1 MKNKSIGYSKAI
13 IALARKIATIIWHL
27 ITNEEMYE
35 DETGYKKKLDIKRRK
50 FRREKLLRPRYSQL
64 MNESKIM
71 SEIYVI
77 ARNNEREYLR
87 KISSYTFMLNKEN
100 LSKKQNERFLIFKN
114 QNLKTVRV
122 YNIKLSLQEYW
133 DLHNHKEATLYL
145 QKWNFWAT
153 HNRLTPIT
161 EAANT
166 IKKHW
171 NGILNYFR
179 FQDN

>member
-1 MKNKSIGYSKAI
+1 MKNKSIGHSKAI

-35 DETGYKKKLDIKRRK
+35 DETGYKKKEIQKRKIVETEIFSIDERI
-50 FRREKLLRPRYSQL
+50 
-64 MNESKIM
+64 KIM

>member
-1 MKNKSIGYSKAI
+1 
-13 IALARKIATIIWHL
+13 
-27 ITNEEMYE
+27 
-35 DETGYKKKLDIKRRK
+35 
-50 FRREKLLRPRYSQL
+50 
-64 MNESKIM
+64 
-71 SEIYVI
+71 
-77 ARNNEREYLR
+77 
-87 KISSYTFMLNKEN
+87 MLNKEN